1 MFQPRKFP
9 RIVNTSTTSCFIPSK
24 RYMSVQLASFLI
36 KSLCD
41 SRGLCLPCPVSALV
55 QRCRP
60 GSGSEQVGLD
70 AFLSRPPWKPG
81 RSGIVAP
88 NIRRLASLVSSKGS
102 DILLKASTEAVVNH
116 DRFRTTILPH
126 LWKFVCGWKWK
137 YGQESEEF
145 PEHSNRLELRA
156 CLTSIRW
163 RIEKQR
169 IRKVRFLHLVDSLV
183 SLHIL
188 NKGRSSSRKLQQ
200 IPKKI
205 SSLLL
210 LSRSVCLLGY
220 ADTAVNPVDAAS
232 RRAK

>member
-1 MFQPRKFP
+1 METQAERSVLCFNRGSSHGS
-9 RIVNTSTTSCFIPSK
+9 STPQQRVVLLPASA
-24 RYMSVQLASFLI
+24 MSVQLASFLI

-41 SRGLCLPCPVSALV
+41 WRGLCLPCPVSALV

-145 PEHSNRLELRA
+145 LEHSNRLELRA

-163 RIEKQR
+163 RIGKQR

-183 SLHIL
+183 SLPPVEKC
-188 NKGRSSSRKLQQ
+188 NRSSRKYH
-200 IPKKI
+200 PF
-205 SSLLL
+205 SFCPA
-210 LSRSVCLLGY
+210 RSACWVML
-220 ADTAVNPVDAAS
+220 TQPS
-232 RRAK
+232 TR